1 MAIGLLFPR
10 LRKATFF
17 LVMTGAAR
25 ASACRIHRRSLTWRT
40 ARTRTPM
47 AMMLART
54 CRHLFHSP
62 RSRSWRAAVARRFRE
77 ANCAPPDAGERTGR
91 RPAFPSCSF

>member
-54 CRHLFHSP
+54 CRLLSRSP
-62 RSRSWRAAVARRFRE
+62 RSRRCRAVAARRFPE
-77 ANCAPPDAGERTGR
+77 ANCAPPDAGGRTGR
-91 RPAFPSCSF
+91 HPGIPSCSF